1 MDAACRSPETPRLFC
16 GMVLGGVLMVESS
29 SSWIDVVG
37 VAVSKEER
45 VLECGRAIRAFC
57 ASSAVI
63 PSVIVIAIVFIMLFL
78 LLLLSSTLSLSTVWC
93 NLLVRVAAASSAVIP
108 SEIRLTL
115 LAALVAT
122 AAAAGEEVIEST
134 PPECI
139 ECAPLPC
146 PNSSAATD
154 PSPSSLPVEANMT
167 SLLKFIKKSLGLIS
181 LLLLF
186 TYGNCCCCC
195 CDSNASIVSEVAG
208 NNCGL
213 DVMD

>member
-29 SSWIDVVG
+29 SSWIDAVV

-63 PSVIVIAIVFIMLFL
+63 PSVIVIAMVFIMLFL

-93 NLLVRVAAASSAVIP
+93 NLLVRIAAASSAVIP

-115 LAALVAT
+115 LAALVAPMSAVG
-122 AAAAGEEVIEST
+122 AADEEAVEST
-134 PPECI
+134 PLECI
-139 ECAPLPC
+139 ECAPC
-146 PNSSAATD
+146 ANSS
-154 PSPSSLPVEANMT
+154 SSLPVEASMT
-167 SLLKFIKKSLGLIS
+167 SRLKFIKKSLGLIS

>member
-16 GMVLGGVLMVESS
+16 GMVVSS
-29 SSWIDVVG
+29 SLIDDVV
-37 VAVSKEER
+37 VAEEI
-45 VLECGRAIRAFC
+45 VLECDRAIRTFC

-63 PSVIVIAIVFIMLFL
+63 PSVIVIAMLLIMLL
-78 LLLLSSTLSLSTVWC
+78 LLLLSSTLFSAVWC
-93 NLLVRVAAASSAVIP
+93 NLLFRIAAASSAVIP

-115 LAALVAT
+115 LPALVAT
-122 AAAAGEEVIEST
+122 TAVAVAASEEVIEST
-134 PPECI
+134 PSECI
-139 ECAPLPC
+139 ECALLPC

-167 SLLKFIKKSLGLIS
+167 SRLKFIKKSLGLIS

-208 NNCGL
+208 NSCGL